1 MSSALLPANTAAPLD
16 RQTPEG
22 ERVLHEALGYIA
34 RGDAAYTR
42 RAYAGDRQHFHT
54 WFQQTEPLGEPNPAS
69 WRPGRIMFLDQAAAA
84 AQSVLRAG
92 RAGAGFGHR
101 DQEPG

>member
-42 RAYAGDRQHFHT
+42 RAYAGDRQPPSVREVVRRLDMISHF
-54 WFQQTEPLGEPNPAS
+54 QRGGTEG
-69 WRPGRIMFLDQAAAA
+69 
-84 AQSVLRAG
+84 
-92 RAGAGFGHR
+92 
-101 DQEPG
+101 